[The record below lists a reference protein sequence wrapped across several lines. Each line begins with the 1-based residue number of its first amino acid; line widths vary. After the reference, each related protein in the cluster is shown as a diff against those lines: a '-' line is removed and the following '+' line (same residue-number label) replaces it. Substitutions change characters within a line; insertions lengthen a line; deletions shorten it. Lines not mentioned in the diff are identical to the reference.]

1 MREEFE
7 KAFHPYDRVEWVE
20 NRPMISN
27 LYGSTP
33 LEIARMAIHFAR
45 WEGWQAATA
54 LRAERVRELEDK
66 VQMLASL
73 LNEHVANDQLNWD
86 EDEWIERAA
95 KAIYEI
101 PFDGDSEVEQALIA
115 TAREG

>member
-7 KAFHPYDRVEWVE
+7 KWAAQSSADPLLIRADYNGKELDEYHF
-20 NRPMISN
+20 PM
-27 LYGSTP
+27 
-33 LEIARMAIHFAR
+33 ARGM
-45 WEGWQAATA
+45 WETWQAATA
-54 LRAERVRELEDK
+54 LQAERVRELEDK

-101 PFDGDSEVEQALIA
+101 PFDGDSEVEQALSA
-115 TAREG
+115 TAREVGDE

>member
-7 KAFHPYDRVEWVE
+7 KVFHPYDRVEWVE

-54 LRAERVRELEDK
+54 LQAERVRELEEALQAVLECGSTSDQWWVDK
-66 VQMLASL
+66 
-73 LNEHVANDQLNWD
+73 
-86 EDEWIERAA
+86 A
-95 KAIYEI
+95 KI
-101 PFDGDSEVEQALIA
+101 ALSA
-115 TAREG
+115 TARENTK